1 MPNSVHVKGELLDKG
16 MNTEFLLNAYPKKVA
31 KQIERKA
38 IRAAAKVCKE
48 YVVAYCPVD
57 EGILEQCFVVR
68 KHPKAKRG
76 EIKDAVMVNVEKL
89 EKLSGTDYNYA
100 AALEYGTRDQRPQK
114 FMADA
119 AGVAWPQVRR
129 TYHQTINKIVFSEA
143 KK

>member
-1 MPNSVHVKGELLDKG
+1 MASVKVKGELIDKG
-16 MNTEFLLNAYPKKVA
+16 MNTEFLLSAYPKKCA
-31 KQIERKA
+31 KKIERKA
-38 IRAAAKVCKE
+38 IREAAKHLKTV
-48 YVVAYCPVD
+48 VVAYCPVD
-57 EGILEQCFVVR
+57 DGHLEKSFVVR

-100 AALEYGTRDQRPQK
+100 AALEYGRRNQQPEK

-119 AGVAWPQVRR
+119 AAVAWPQVRR
-129 TYHQTINKIVFSEA
+129 IYHATINKIVFSEA